1 MKVITARLDGRIV
14 MAVRQLNRLS
24 LYALLAG
31 TLLSVFLTG
40 CQENAPATL
49 RLGSQNIATQ
59 QYVVDADKGG
69 VITGAQGTILAIPAG
84 ALLDSMGNA
93 VHGPVEIVLKE
104 ARRDIDILAGGLIT
118 KAGGEILA
126 TDGMYMI
133 DARANGKSLRLNPSV
148 GIYASFPTNTKNP
161 DMRLY
166 QGAFDADKLDWR
178 LLEAKEK
185 PIPFCDRDKAS
196 REKCKRCERLAK
208 MSKKIKPGK
217 KPAANDYWTK
227 RYVWENG
234 KMVFYSSGSKST
246 VFSQEQLDD
255 CADYLAGTERGQ
267 ELNALVEQYKA
278 EWNDRIG
285 EYYSY
290 QLQDFGWYNIDRAVK
305 EELVTFKGRI
315 IDRDGTP
322 MDGANVHLFCKDPE
336 LRIHISTVAEDGS
349 FELRF
354 ERGRPFLLYA
364 FKKGQIG
371 KQNATLRVEGE
382 TLDDLVIAQADGDI
396 DLNASLLAELD

>member
-14 MAVRQLNRLS
+14 MAARHLRPLS

-31 TLLSVFLTG
+31 TLLSIFLTG
-40 CQENAPATL
+40 CQQTTPPTL

-69 VITGAQGTILAIPAG
+69 VIKGEQGTILAIPAG

-148 GIYASFPTNTKNP
+148 GIYASFPTSAKNP

-178 LLEAKEK
+178 LLEAQEK
-185 PIPFCDRDKAS
+185 IIPLCDRDKAS

-217 KPAANDYWTK
+217 KPAKDDYWTK

-234 KMVFYSSGSKST
+234 KMYFYSSGSKSP
-246 VFSQEQLDD
+246 VFTQEQLDD
-255 CADYLAGTERGQ
+255 CADYLAGTQRGQ

-278 EWNDRIG
+278 EWKDRIG

-305 EELVTFKGRI
+305 EELVTFKGRV

-322 MDGANVHLFCKDPE
+322 MAGAKVHLFCKDPA
-336 LRIHISTVAEDGS
+336 LRIHVNTVAEDGS
-349 FELRF
+349 FELQF
-354 ERGRPFLLYA
+354 ERGRQFMLYA
-364 FKKGQIG
+364 YEKGQIG
-371 KQNATLRVEGE
+371 KKTATLRVEGE
-382 TLDDLVIAQADGDI
+382 TIDDLVLAEVDPDTDIHAD
-396 DLNASLLAELD
+396 LLADLK